1 MTSGEKIKAIRIAK
15 GMTQK
20 QVAEKCKMADS
31 AIRKYESGKV
41 DPKPKTIQRI
51 ADALGVPA
59 SDLFDDDYVNIAQ
72 LVYDAARS
80 ITSVSENAV
89 KSISETATTA
99 SKNVDYAIDT
109 GDMLMYHFRK
119 LNHEG
124 RKEATK
130 SVQIIAGNPAF
141 QKTEEESE

>member
-1 MTSGEKIKAIRIAK
+1 MTTGEKIKAVRISK

-20 QVAEKCKMADS
+20 QVAEKCQMADS

-41 DPKPKTIQRI
+41 NPKPKTIQRI

-59 SDLFDDDYVNIAQ
+59 SDLFDDDYVSIVQ
-72 LVYDAARS
+72 VVHDAAK
-80 ITSVSENAV
+80 A
-89 KSISETATTA
+89 ISGFSSAANEAIAKTA
-99 SKNVDYAIDT
+99 SDAGESAKNAIDNGT
-109 GDMLMYHFRK
+109 LLMYHFEK

-141 QKTEEESE
+141 QKNEEE